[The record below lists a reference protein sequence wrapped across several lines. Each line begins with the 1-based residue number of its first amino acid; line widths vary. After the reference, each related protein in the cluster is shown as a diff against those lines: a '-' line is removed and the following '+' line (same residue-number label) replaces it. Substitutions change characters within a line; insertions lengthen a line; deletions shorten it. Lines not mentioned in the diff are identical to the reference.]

1 MTTVIPGRTAQQ
13 CKSLVGRPKT
23 HHLLTQGGMK
33 FETYVEVLEKSEMS
47 VHVCMVGGECAHS
60 SLAIR
65 LATVV
70 RASARCA
77 QLLLQLTE
85 SPPFSVN

>member
-1 MTTVIPGRTAQQ
+1 
-13 CKSLVGRPKT
+13 
-23 HHLLTQGGMK
+23 
-33 FETYVEVLEKSEMS
+33 
-47 VHVCMVGGECAHS
+47 MVGGECAHS

-70 RASARCA
+70 RASAQCA

-85 SPPFSVN
+85 SPPFSDNQKDGLMDLNPTTKSTRSTPPAFHHPSPP

>member
-23 HHLLTQGGMK
+23 HHLLLFQGGMK

-47 VHVCMVGGECAHS
+47 VHG
-60 SLAIR
+60 R
-65 LATVV
+65 W
-70 RASARCA
+70 
-77 QLLLQLTE
+77 
-85 SPPFSVN
+85 

>member
-33 FETYVEVLEKSEMS
+33 FETYVEVLEKSE
-47 VHVCMVGGECAHS
+47 
-60 SLAIR
+60 I
-65 LATVV
+65 
-70 RASARCA
+70 SAR
-77 QLLLQLTE
+77 
-85 SPPFSVN
+85 VHGRW

>member
-1 MTTVIPGRTAQQ
+1 
-13 CKSLVGRPKT
+13 
-23 HHLLTQGGMK
+23 
-33 FETYVEVLEKSEMS
+33 
-47 VHVCMVGGECAHS
+47 MVGGECAHS

-85 SPPFSVN
+85 SPPFSDNQKDGLMDLNPTTKSTTPPAFIIFQRGLQSHTTAYCCQHLAF

>member
-23 HHLLTQGGMK
+23 HHLLTQGMK

-47 VHVCMVGGECAHS
+47 ARVHG
-60 SLAIR
+60 R
-65 LATVV
+65 W
-70 RASARCA
+70 
-77 QLLLQLTE
+77 
-85 SPPFSVN
+85 